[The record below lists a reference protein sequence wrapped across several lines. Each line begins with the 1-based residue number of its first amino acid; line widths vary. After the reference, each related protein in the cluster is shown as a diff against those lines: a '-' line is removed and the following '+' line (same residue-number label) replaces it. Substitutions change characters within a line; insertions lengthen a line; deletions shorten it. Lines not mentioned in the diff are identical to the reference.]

1 MWMPL
6 PRIREGIQEGPFV
19 FRTCLHGKPFCEECC
34 YIDNHNHGAFTEI
47 RMKINEDKRQARKA
61 GRRARKRQKT
71 ASEVA
76 YRIAQDTHLRICE
89 RDSIIKRIKMLKDM
103 GHAPESRDGGGY
115 SSGDL
120 ARTRTKNATM
130 MQFSDSD

>member
-1 MWMPL
+1 MVAAQKAINSAVNQAVDDHLKELTYPNAKKFDLM
-6 PRIREGIQEGPFV
+6 G
-19 FRTCLHGKPFCEECC
+19 
-34 YIDNHNHGAFTEI
+34 DNW
-47 RMKINEDKRQARKA
+47 
-61 GRRARKRQKT
+61 
-71 ASEVA
+71 VA
-76 YRIAQDTHLRICE
+76 
-89 RDSIIKRIKMLKDM
+89 KMLKDM